1 MNILI
6 TGNLGYVGTE
16 LVKYLHINFE
26 TSHLHGIDTGY
37 YINCITS
44 SNINSSDI
52 NLSTQK
58 YKDIRDINKEDLHG
72 IDTVVHLSALS
83 NDPIGNKFEKATNE
97 INLEASIRIADLSV
111 EASVKNFIFA
121 SSCSVYGAGNDKPR
135 NEADIVNPLTA
146 YASSKISFENYL
158 SQNKFESIKITA
170 LRFATA
176 CGYSDRIR
184 LDLVLNDFVAS
195 AITTGKIKI
204 LSDGTPWRP
213 LIDVEDMCRAIH
225 WGIIRNSDPQ
235 FLVVNVG
242 NNDSNYQVIDLANSV
257 KQELGG
263 AVEVN
268 SHASTDKRSYK
279 VDFSLY
285 NQFAKGFE
293 IKTPLKKSINN
304 IAKAVELIGVDRL
317 IVNHGN
323 FIRLKTLQKW
333 IDAGFIDKNLRWQ
346 VKNLK

>member
-1 MNILI
+1 MDILI

-16 LVKYLHINFE
+16 LVKYLHINFHN
-26 TSHLHGIDTGY
+26 SYLHGIDTGY
-37 YINCITS
+37 FINCITS
-44 SNINSSDI
+44 CNINSSDI
-52 NLSTQK
+52 ILSTQK
-58 YKDIRDINKEDLHG
+58 YKDIRDINKEDLQG
-72 IDTVVHLSALS
+72 IDSVIHLSALS
-83 NDPIGNKFEKATNE
+83 NDPIGNKFEEATKK
-97 INLEASIRIADLSV
+97 INLEASKRIADLSV
-111 EASVKNFIFA
+111 ESGVKNLIFA
-121 SSCSVYGAGNDKPR
+121 SSCSVYGAGNDRPR

-146 YASSKISFENYL
+146 YANSKISFEQYL
-158 SQNKFESIKITA
+158 SQNKFKSMKITA

-195 AITTGKIKI
+195 VITTGKINI

-225 WGIIRNSDPQ
+225 WGLVRSADPQ

-242 NNDSNYQVIDLANSV
+242 SNDSNYQVIDLANSV

-263 AVEVN
+263 TVEVN
-268 SHASTDKRSYK
+268 SFATTDKRSYK

-285 NQFAKGFE
+285 NQLAKGFE

-304 IAKAVELIGVDRL
+304 IAKAVVLIGVERL
-317 IVNHGN
+317 TGIHEN

-333 IDAGFIDKNLRWQ
+333 INAGLIDKDLRWLT
-346 VKNLK
+346 KNQK